1 MQRKYVTS
9 LDLLIKGGGLIKKI
23 QWLVTYTWVQ
33 MCNLKLSRPQNKPDK
48 HN

>member
-9 LDLLIKGGGLIKKI
+9 LNLIMNGGGLIKI
-23 QWLVTYTWVQ
+23 QWLVAYTWVQ
-33 MCNLKLSRPQNKPDK
+33 KLSRPQNKPDK